1 MNMKR
6 TNARAMVAAITLALV
21 GTAATGTAV
30 GFFANGASMPAT
42 KFCEV
47 RILYQPLDA
56 TAVQI
61 YRSDARTCAQDEV
74 ALAHAVAAMLRLQ
87 GFAQAMPKPDW
98 HESDPP
104 SR

>member
-1 MNMKR
+1 MNVKNRRRML
-6 TNARAMVAAITLALV
+6 AAITLASLGMV
-21 GTAATGTAV
+21 AGTAV
-30 GFFANGASMPAT
+30 GFFSNGAPMPAT